1 MYGTAKG
8 SRRTRMQMYK
18 PKGKMKGRI
27 LIIEDEPDFVELVR
41 CNLEADGFAVLDA
54 RDGERGIE
62 LARKERP
69 DLVVLDLLLPG
80 CDGLEV
86 CRRLR
91 ADSITRDMRVI
102 MLTAKASE
110 TDRVVGLEMGA
121 DDYVTKPFSPR
132 ELVAR
137 VKAQLRRATDDQTS
151 PKTLRRGRLVINEER
166 HEVSY
171 DGSRVDLTATEFRI
185 LALLARGAGR
195 VFSRNDII
203 DAILGTQVAITDRA
217 IDVHITAIRKKLGRG
232 GEQIETVRGF
242 GYKWQDVP
250 GE

>member
-1 MYGTAKG
+1 
-8 SRRTRMQMYK
+8 MQMSK

-62 LARKERP
+62 LARKEKP
-69 DLVVLDLLLPG
+69 DLVVVDLLLPG

-91 ADSITRDMRVI
+91 ADSTTRDMRVI

-137 VKAQLRRATDDQTS
+137 VKAQLRRAIDDQTS
-151 PKTLRRGRLVINEER
+151 PKILRRGRLMIDEER